1 MSDKAKT
8 TKVPETAAGIVETEN
23 KELRTNPEA
32 GLVEITI
39 PLDPAGTSDSVYL
52 CVNGNSLLVKRGVPV
67 RIPAAFAE
75 AWRNSQAQELAARQ
89 AQQAAAFPG

>member
-1 MSDKAKT
+1 MSDKVKAAKADET
-8 TKVPETAAGIVETEN
+8 VTAAAEGPGSVKAAPDT
-23 KELRTNPEA
+23 
-32 GLVEITI
+32 VEITI